1 MASLIEPVAR
11 TLAGHGLFIHSEKHL
26 TFGYT
31 TRYLTSTALKLLFPS
46 TPLLFLKQVHS
57 ARIVSDGEWRAGIE
71 ADGLLLERREVAAV
85 IQTADCL
92 PLFFFNDERSRGGVL
107 HVGWRGLQQGIEEK
121 LAERLGVAFKDFSF
135 FLGPAIE
142 KNCYEVG
149 EELPELFAKKAYA
162 RDIFSSSR
170 PGKYFLDLKAGL
182 RLSLR
187 ALGAADIRVMDCGRC
202 TYCSPELFPS
212 FRRDGGTGRR
222 IFNFLILKNGVH
234 IGN

>member
-1 MASLIEPVAR
+1 MIEPAER
-11 TLAGHGLFIHSEKHL
+11 TVAGHSLFIHDENNLS
-26 TFGYT
+26 FGYT
-31 TRYLTSTALKLLFPS
+31 TRQYPSKTLKLSFPS

-71 ADGLLLERREVAAV
+71 ADGLLLERRDLAAV

-142 KNCYEVG
+142 KSCYEVG
-149 EELPELFAKKAYA
+149 EELPELFVKKPYGN
-162 RDIFSSSR
+162 DIFSNSR

-182 RLSLR
+182 KLSLR
-187 ALGAADIRVMDCGRC
+187 ALGAADGRVMDCGRC
-202 TYCSPELFPS
+202 TYCSPGLFPS

-222 IFNFLILKNGVH
+222 IFNFLILKSGANAGT
-234 IGN
+234 